1 MIGDRHV
8 NGHDRVAA
16 QRRRH
21 RRLADLPVRR
31 IRHDDDVGRQLVAV
45 RVQEGREGR
54 GSDLFLA
61 LDEDNDVDGQVSAQ
75 DRQRAQVDDYAGAVI
90 GGAATVDAIATHLGL
105 VGVHAPAVQLAHG
118 LDVVVGVQEDG
129 RRALNAGSMSHDG
142 RLALRAIGGLLTEDL
157 RLQAQ
162 GLETLAQVLGAALQV
177 GGVRRVRRHRRNR
190 DQLGELIEQ
199 GRESGLEALPQNGH
213 RQFV

>member
-1 MIGDRHV
+1 
-8 NGHDRVAA
+8 
-16 QRRRH
+16 
-21 RRLADLPVRR
+21 
-31 IRHDDDVGRQLVAV
+31 
-45 RVQEGREGR
+45 
-54 GSDLFLA
+54 
-61 LDEDNDVDGQVSAQ
+61 
-75 DRQRAQVDDYAGAVI
+75 
-90 GGAATVDAIATHLGL
+90 
-105 VGVHAPAVQLAHG
+105 
-118 LDVVVGVQEDG
+118 
-129 RRALNAGSMSHDG
+129 MSHDG
-142 RLALRAIGGLLTEDL
+142 GLALRAIGGLLTEDL